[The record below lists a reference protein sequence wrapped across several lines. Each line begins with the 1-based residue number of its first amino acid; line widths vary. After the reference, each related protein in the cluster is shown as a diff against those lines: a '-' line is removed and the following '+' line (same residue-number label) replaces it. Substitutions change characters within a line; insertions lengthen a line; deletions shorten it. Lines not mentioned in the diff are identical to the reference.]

1 MNKDE
6 HSSLFFQRA
15 NDEKKVYDMDTCK
28 GEISTYVNFGQ
39 KNKFISKW
47 GCNSKI
53 FSR

>member
-1 MNKDE
+1 MKKDE

-15 NDEKKVYDMDTCK
+15 NYEKKVYDTCK

-47 GCNSKI
+47 GCYSKN